1 MLSPVRTQIEYCLS
15 LCFLTKSF
23 VLRRSERTN
32 ITASLAKTGSLFKFL
47 DVLMITAARDV
58 LKKAVRILA

>member
-1 MLSPVRTQIEYCLS
+1 M
-15 LCFLTKSF
+15 
-23 VLRRSERTN
+23 LRRSERTN